1 MVTKP
6 ALVLLLAAALLC
18 GCHTVDL
25 TSFNTGE
32 TIQIHTRLLSR
43 HIWARMSDGELLEGK
58 IAAVSNESS
67 TSTAGTSAA
76 FGLGG
81 VSASADGSTKHNSGD
96 SGVIYALLKSTR
108 RGSKLVLEITGKYN
122 PVSKQ
127 GFGQART
134 NDGRTYQVV
143 F

>member
-1 MVTKP
+1 LI
-6 ALVLLLAAALLC
+6 LVLAAALLC
-18 GCHTVDL
+18 GCHTVNL

-32 TIQIHTRLLSR
+32 TIQLHSRLLSR
-43 HIWARMSDGELLEGK
+43 NVWARMPDGERLEGK
-58 IAAVSNESS
+58 IASVSNESS
-67 TSTAGTSAA
+67 ASATGGSAA

-81 VSASADGSTKHNSGD
+81 ISATADGSSRHNSGD